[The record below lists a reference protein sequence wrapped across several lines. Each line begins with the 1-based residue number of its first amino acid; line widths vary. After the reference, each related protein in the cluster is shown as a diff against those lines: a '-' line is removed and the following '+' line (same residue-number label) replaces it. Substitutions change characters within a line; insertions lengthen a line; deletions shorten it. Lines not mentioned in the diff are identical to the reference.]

1 MKIICAGLPKT
12 GTTSMAKALEILG
25 FKVYDWKEHVTI
37 HVDEWLDIY
46 LKGKTPDFAS
56 MYKDVD
62 AVTDHPA
69 GFWYEEILQA
79 FPDAMVILNVRVSE
93 DVWLK
98 SKVRENDVDMYLNA
112 GFLVRWLMRNW
123 SYRKYYA
130 LLDCMNVA
138 AVGSLQTESTVL
150 FRKKY
155 REHNERVQT
164 VIPKERL
171 LVYNVKQ
178 GWEPLCMFLG
188 CEVPQES
195 FPWVNRGQG
204 GTLEAL
210 AQRKQELAVKVV
222 KVFIIFMGLF
232 VLFFSCCYMKF

>member
-1 MKIICAGLPKT
+1 
-12 GTTSMAKALEILG
+12 MAKALEILG

-37 HVDEWLDIY
+37 HVDEWLDLY

-62 AVTDHPA
+62 AVTDIPA
-69 GFWYEEILQA
+69 NIWHEDILEA
-79 FPDAMVILNVRVSE
+79 FPDAKVILSVRDSE
-93 DVWLK
+93 DAWLK
-98 SKVRENDVDMYLNA
+98 SFVRENDVEMLSND
-112 GFLVRWLMRNW
+112 GFLVRWLLRNW
-123 SYRKYYA
+123 SHPKYYA
-130 LLDCMNVA
+130 LLYCSKLA

-155 REHNERVQT
+155 REYNERVQT

-195 FPWVNRGQG
+195 FPWANRGQG
-204 GTLEAL
+204 GTLQTL
-210 AQRKQELAVKVV
+210 AQRKQELAVKLA
-222 KVFIIFMGLF
+222 KAFIIFMGLF
-232 VLFFSCCYMKF
+232 VLFFSFCYMKF

>member
-1 MKIICAGLPKT
+1 MELKT
-12 GTTSMAKALEILG
+12 LY
-25 FKVYDWKEHVTI
+25 FNFDWLLQNEPFS
-37 HVDEWLDIY
+37 LFY
-46 LKGKTPDFAS
+46 LKETTN
-56 MYKDVD
+56 YRI
-62 AVTDHPA
+62 
-69 GFWYEEILQA
+69 Y
-79 FPDAMVILNVRVSE
+79 
-93 DVWLK
+93 
-98 SKVRENDVDMYLNA
+98 MYLNA

-123 SYRKYYA
+123 SHRKYYA
-130 LLDCMNVA
+130 LLDCTNVA

-155 REHNERVQT
+155 REYNERVQT

-195 FPWVNRGQG
+195 FPWANRGQG
-204 GTLEAL
+204 GTLQTL

-222 KVFIIFMGLF
+222 KVFVIFMGLF
-232 VLFFSCCYMKF
+232 VHFFSRFAIWSFDATCSFRVYDNPCLILSAYGKQIH

>member
-1 MKIICAGLPKT
+1 MKIICAGLSKT
-12 GTTSMAKALEILG
+12 GTTSMVKALEILG

-69 GFWYEEILQA
+69 EEILQA
-79 FPDAMVILNVRVSE
+79 FPDTKVILNVRDSE
-93 DVWLK
+93 D
-98 SKVRENDVDMYLNA
+98 NDVDMYLNA
-112 GFLVRWLMRNW
+112 GFLVKWLMRNW
-123 SYRKYYA
+123 SHRKYYA
-130 LLDCMNVA
+130 LLDCTNVV

-155 REHNERVQT
+155 REYNERVQT

-178 GWEPLCMFLG
+178 GWEPLCMFL
-188 CEVPQES
+188 
-195 FPWVNRGQG
+195 
-204 GTLEAL
+204 
-210 AQRKQELAVKVV
+210 
-222 KVFIIFMGLF
+222 
-232 VLFFSCCYMKF
+232 

>member
-79 FPDAMVILNVRVSE
+79 FPDAKVILNVRDSE
-93 DVWLK
+93 DVWLR
-98 SKVRENDVDMYLNA
+98 SQVRENDVDMYLNA

-123 SYRKYYA
+123 SHRKYYA
-130 LLDCMNVA
+130 LLDCTNVA

-155 REHNERVQT
+155 REYNERVQT
-164 VIPKERL
+164 VIPKDRL

-178 GWEPLCMFLG
+178 G
-188 CEVPQES
+188 
-195 FPWVNRGQG
+195 
-204 GTLEAL
+204 
-210 AQRKQELAVKVV
+210 
-222 KVFIIFMGLF
+222 
-232 VLFFSCCYMKF
+232 

>member
-1 MKIICAGLPKT
+1 MKIICAGLSKT
-12 GTTSMAKALEILG
+12 GTTSIAKALEILG

-62 AVTDHPA
+62 AVTDIPA
-69 GFWYEEILQA
+69 NIWHEEILQA
-79 FPDAMVILNVRVSE
+79 FPDAKVILNVRDSE

-98 SKVRENDVDMYLNA
+98 SQVRENDVDMHLNA

-123 SYRKYYA
+123 SHRKYYA
-130 LLDCMNVA
+130 LLDCTNVA

-155 REHNERVQT
+155 REYNERVQT
-164 VIPKERL
+164 AIPKDRL

-178 GWEPLCMFLG
+178 G
-188 CEVPQES
+188 
-195 FPWVNRGQG
+195 
-204 GTLEAL
+204 
-210 AQRKQELAVKVV
+210 
-222 KVFIIFMGLF
+222 
-232 VLFFSCCYMKF
+232 

>member
-1 MKIICAGLPKT
+1 
-12 GTTSMAKALEILG
+12 MAKALEILG
-25 FKVYDWKEHVTI
+25 SKVYDWKEHVTI

-79 FPDAMVILNVRVSE
+79 FPDAKVILNVRDSE

-98 SKVRENDVDMYLNA
+98 SQVRENDVDMYLNA

-123 SYRKYYA
+123 SHRKYYA
-130 LLDCMNVA
+130 LLDCANVA

-155 REHNERVQT
+155 REYNERVQT

-178 GWEPLCMFLG
+178 GWEPLCEFLG

-195 FPWVNRGQG
+195 FPWVNRGQR
-204 GTLEAL
+204 GTLRAL
-210 AQRKQELAVKVV
+210 AQRKQELAVKVI
-222 KVFIIFMGLF
+222 KVFVIFMGLF
-232 VLFFSCCYMKF
+232 VLFFSCCYMTF

>member
-1 MKIICAGLPKT
+1 
-12 GTTSMAKALEILG
+12 MAKALEILG

-79 FPDAMVILNVRVSE
+79 FPDAMVILNVRDSE

-123 SYRKYYA
+123 SHRKYYA

-188 CEVPQES
+188 CEVPQEI
-195 FPWVNRGQG
+195 FPWANRGQG
-204 GTLEAL
+204 GTLQTL
-210 AQRKQELAVKVV
+210 GQRKQELAVKVV
-222 KVFIIFMGLF
+222 KVFVIFMGLF
-232 VLFFSCCYMKF
+232 VLFFSFCYMKF

>member
-1 MKIICAGLPKT
+1 
-12 GTTSMAKALEILG
+12 MAKALEILG

-79 FPDAMVILNVRVSE
+79 FPGAMVILNVRDSE

-123 SYRKYYA
+123 SHRKYYA

-155 REHNERVQT
+155 GEHNERVQT

-204 GTLEAL
+204 GTLQAL

>member
-1 MKIICAGLPKT
+1 M
-12 GTTSMAKALEILG
+12 LG
-25 FKVYDWKEHVTI
+25 S
-37 HVDEWLDIY
+37 WL
-46 LKGKTPDFAS
+46 GA
-56 MYKDVD
+56 
-62 AVTDHPA
+62 
-69 GFWYEEILQA
+69 
-79 FPDAMVILNVRVSE
+79 
-93 DVWLK
+93 
-98 SKVRENDVDMYLNA
+98 
-112 GFLVRWLMRNW
+112 WLMRNW

-138 AVGSLQTESTVL
+138 AVSSLQTESTVL

-155 REHNERVQT
+155 RELNERVQT

-232 VLFFSCCYMKF
+232 VLFSHVAI

>member
-1 MKIICAGLPKT
+1 
-12 GTTSMAKALEILG
+12 MAKALEILG

-79 FPDAMVILNVRVSE
+79 FPDAMVILNVRESE

-98 SKVRENDVDMYLNA
+98 SKVRENDVDMYLKA

-123 SYRKYYA
+123 SHRKYYA

-178 GWEPLCMFLG
+178 GWEPLCEFLG

-204 GTLEAL
+204 DTLRRL
-210 AQRKQELAVKVV
+210 AQRKQELAIKVA
-222 KVFIIFMGLF
+222 KAFIIFMGLI